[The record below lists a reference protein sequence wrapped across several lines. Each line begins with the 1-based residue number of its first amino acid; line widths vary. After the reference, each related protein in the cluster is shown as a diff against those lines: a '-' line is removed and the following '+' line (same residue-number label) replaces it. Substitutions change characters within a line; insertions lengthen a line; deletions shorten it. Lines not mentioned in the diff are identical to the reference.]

1 MRFDDREQAGR
12 LLAGKLGRFEAEHP
26 IVLGLTRGGMPV
38 AFQVAH
44 VLRAPLDLIVV
55 RKIDATGPGVPGSP
69 EMAVGAIAEGGETF
83 INPTVVREAGMTA
96 GDTSAWAEWGAVE
109 LARQVR
115 LYRDR
120 RPPLP
125 LAGRTVIV
133 VDDGVTTG
141 ATACAAGRA
150 ARQRG
155 AARVVLAAPVVA
167 ASAEPHLEGEFD
179 EVVTLETP
187 PQAHELSEFYQRFDE
202 VGDGAV
208 LEYLRRAEEETTAE
222 WPAP

>member
-12 LLAGKLGRFEAEHP
+12 LLAGKLRRLEAEHP
-26 IVLGLTRGGMPV
+26 VVLGLTRGGMPV

-44 VLRAPLDLIVV
+44 LLGAPLDLIVV
-55 RKIDATGPGVPGSP
+55 RKIDGMGPEVPGSP
-69 EMAVGAIAEGGETF
+69 ELTIGAIAEGGETF
-83 INPTVVREAGMTA
+83 LNPTVVREAGMR
-96 GDTSAWAEWGAVE
+96 GQDTSAYAEWGAVE

-125 LAGRTVIV
+125 LSGRTVIV

-141 ATACAAGRA
+141 ASAGAAGRA

-155 AARVVLAAPVVA
+155 AARVILAAPVVA
-167 ASAEPHLEGEFD
+167 ASAEPHLKGEFD
-179 EVVTLETP
+179 EVVALETP

-202 VGDGAV
+202 VSDDAV
-208 LEYLRRAEEETTAE
+208 LEYLRRAEGETTAE

>member
-1 MRFDDREQAGR
+1 MPFDDREQAGR
-12 LLAGKLGRFEAEHP
+12 LLAGKLRRLEAEHP
-26 IVLGLTRGGMPV
+26 VVVGLTRGGMPV

-44 VLRAPLDLIVV
+44 ALGAPLDLIVV
-55 RKIDATGPGVPGSP
+55 RKIDASGPEAPGSP
-69 EMAVGAIAEGGETF
+69 DLAIGAIAEGGETF
-83 INPTVVREAGMTA
+83 LNPTVVHEAGMTA
-96 GDTSAWAEWGAVE
+96 GDTSAYAEWGAVE

-125 LAGRTVIV
+125 LTGRTVIV

-141 ATACAAGRA
+141 ASARAAGRA

-155 AARVVLAAPVVA
+155 AARVVLAAPVVC
-167 ASAEPHLEGEFD
+167 ASAEHLEGEFE
-179 EVVTLETP
+179 EVVALETP
-187 PQAHELSEFYQRFDE
+187 PQARDLSAFYRRLDD
-202 VGDGAV
+202 VADGEV

>member
-12 LLAGKLGRFEAEHP
+12 LLAGKLRRFEAEHP
-26 IVLGLTRGGMPV
+26 IVLGLTRGGIPV

-44 VLRAPLDLIVV
+44 VLGAPLDIIVV
-55 RKIDATGPGVPGSP
+55 RKIDATGPEAPGSP
-69 EMAVGAIAEGGETF
+69 ELAIGAIAEGGETF
-83 INPTVVREAGMTA
+83 LNPTVVHEAGMRA
-96 GDTSAWAEWGAVE
+96 EDTSAYAEWGAVE

-125 LAGRTVIV
+125 LSGRTVIV

-141 ATACAAGRA
+141 ASARAAGRA

-155 AARVVLAAPVVA
+155 AARVVLAAPIVA
-167 ASAEPHLEGEFD
+167 GSAEPQLRSEFD
-179 EVVTLETP
+179 EVVALEIP
-187 PQAHELSEFYQRFDE
+187 PEARELAEFYQCFDE
-202 VGDGAV
+202 VGDDAA
-208 LEYLRRAEEETTAE
+208 LELLRRAEGESPAE

>member
-12 LLAGKLGRFEAEHP
+12 LLAGKLRRLEAEHP

-38 AFQVAH
+38 AYRVARA
-44 VLRAPLDLIVV
+44 LGAPLDLIVV
-55 RKIDATGPGVPGSP
+55 RKIDGMGPEVPGSP
-69 EMAVGAIAEGGETF
+69 ELAMGAIAEGGETF
-83 INPTVVREAGMTA
+83 LNPTVVSEVGMTA
-96 GDTSAWAEWGAVE
+96 GDTSAYAEWGAVD

-167 ASAEPHLEGEFD
+167 ASAEPHLKGEFD
-179 EVVTLETP
+179 EVVALETP
-187 PQAHELSEFYQRFDE
+187 PQAHELSAFYLSFDE
-202 VGDGAV
+202 VSDDDV
-208 LEYLRRAEEETTAE
+208 LEILRLAEGETPAE